1 MWCIR
6 LSKGEKVKISIVQ
19 LPKIREILNM
29 NPSEAP
35 EYVDIDGQMIKRSFI
50 TGVVYDDDKDN
61 IKFNKVYNNQ
71 AREEIKVSKITEDI
85 EKWKEEQLALA
96 NSTPEEKAAC
106 TVKNKFPFWWFAR
119 TSNFKIPQEIKD
131 KATALFIEYFKKNPA
146 EPWGEVETVERLIS
160 NKRISIDKEVEEEG
174 GFVSIG
180 SEIKRKSTSILNEEK
195 DLSKEDM

>member
-85 EKWKEEQLALA
+85 EKWKLSELNLINE
-96 NSTPEEKAAC
+96 TPEEKAKC
-106 TVKNKFPFWWFAR
+106 TVRCKFPFWWFAK
-119 TSNFKIPQEIKD
+119 TGSFKISQDSKD
-131 KATALFIEYFKKNPA
+131 KAIKLFTKYFEDNPK
-146 EPWGEVETVERLIS
+146 EGWGEEETVKHLLPNRAGNI
-160 NKRISIDKEVEEEG
+160 EEEPS
-174 GFVSIG
+174 GFSSIG